1 MPPGYRRLDINVL
14 DGISGVPQNSRPMQ
28 AGREAAY
35 AALVATTA
43 LWAGNTI
50 TGRALADAI
59 PPAAFSFW
67 RWLLVLA
74 ILAPLAVGALGR
86 EWPVVRRGWRTLA
99 LLGLMSTGLY
109 HAWVFWV
116 LHYTTAI
123 NAQLL
128 NSTVPLWVML
138 IGWAAF
144 GTRPTGREWA
154 RLRGL
159 GARRGSHPRAR
170 RLASARGPRGEHRRP
185 DDARGDDHVVDL
197 HDPAGA
203 LGHQGLGSR
212 LRIRHRRL
220 RAGRAPA
227 RSTSGSWRPGEAR
240 SRSRPRRSAASCTP
254 RYARRCSRPSC
265 STSGSRAS
273 ARRARHCSRIWCRCS
288 AHSWAS
294 RSSASGSGSII
305 SPGFALILGGIGS
318 RTGCAWGRLRGSG

>member
-1 MPPGYRRLDINVL
+1 MLSGYCQSDINVL
-14 DGISGVPQNSRPMQ
+14 DGISNLPQNFSPMP
-28 AGREAAY
+28 AKRDTAY
-35 AALVATTA
+35 AALAATTA

-86 EWPVVRRGWRTLA
+86 EWPEVRRRWRTLA
-99 LLGLMSTGLY
+99 VLGLMSTGLY

-154 RLRGL
+154 GFAVSAL
-159 GARRGSHPRAR
+159 GVVAILAHGEWS
-170 RLASARGPRGEHRRP
+170 RLAALEVNIGDLMMLAAMITWSVYTILLARSGIRVSGLVFVFVTGAFGLAGLLPFYLWELATGRGAFEITPATIGGIAYTAVGASVLATVLFNFGLARVGPTRASLFTHLVP
-185 DDARGDDHVVDL
+185 VF
-197 HDPAGA
+197 GA
-203 LGHQGLGSR
+203 LLGVSLLGER
-212 LRIRHRRL
+212 LGFHHL
-220 RAGRAPA
+220 A
-227 RSTSGSWRPGEAR
+227 
-240 SRSRPRRSAASCTP
+240 
-254 RYARRCSRPSC
+254 
-265 STSGSRAS
+265 
-273 ARRARHCSRIWCRCS
+273 
-288 AHSWAS
+288 
-294 RSSASGSGSII
+294 
-305 SPGFALILGGIGS
+305 GFALILAGIGVANGFAL
-318 RTGCAWGRLRGSG
+318 RRLRGTG

>member
-1 MPPGYRRLDINVL
+1 
-14 DGISGVPQNSRPMQ
+14 MQ

-144 GTRPTGREWA
+144 GTRPTGREWGGFA
-154 RLRGL
+154 VSAL
-159 GARRGSHPRAR
+159 GVVAILAHGDWR
-170 RLASARGPRGEHRRP
+170 RLAALEVNIGDLMMLAAMITWSVYTILLARSAIRVSGLVFVFVTGAFGLAGLLPFYLWELATGRGTFAITPATIGGIVYTAVCASVLATVLFNFGL
-185 DDARGDDHVVDL
+185 ARVGPTRASLFTHLVPVF
-197 HDPAGA
+197 GA
-203 LGHQGLGSR
+203 LLGVSLLGERLGLHH
-212 LRIRHRRL
+212 L
-220 RAGRAPA
+220 A
-227 RSTSGSWRPGEAR
+227 
-240 SRSRPRRSAASCTP
+240 
-254 RYARRCSRPSC
+254 
-265 STSGSRAS
+265 
-273 ARRARHCSRIWCRCS
+273 
-288 AHSWAS
+288 
-294 RSSASGSGSII
+294 
-305 SPGFALILGGIGS
+305 GFALILGGIGIANGFAL
-318 RTGCAWGRLRGSG
+318 RRLRSTG